1 MTILDK
7 LSRQHT
13 GHKSNVQPS
22 FEQQILSYV
31 NEHLFDD
38 ITSDKLAEHFYIS
51 RSQLGRVFRRAADAA
66 P

>member
-38 ITSDKLAEHFYIS
+38 ITADKLAEHFYIS